1 MLAGP
6 LVLVV
11 DDEPGILDV
20 VQMYFARQGFR
31 VALAGDGETALAAIE
46 KEIPDLIILDLMLP
60 KMDGLEVCR
69 QLRRTSNVPI
79 IMLTARDEDVDKIVG
94 LELGADDYIFLRLG
108 WLRYLRS
115 RPASGAVH
123 PGKRA
128 AATARRGTLRGAQR
142 AVPGD
147 PTRDHCRSIAGV
159 AGCDDS
165 RRKPGKRVDAPGY
178 CNAWRGAVRAGD
190 FAGIGFP
197 LAGSI
202 ARPVTRLT
210 TAAGRMAGGIY
221 DDPPITAGK
230 GELGRLTSAFEAM
243 RQQVRQSQQRERDFL
258 AGVSHDLKTPLAI
271 IQGYASALSDG
282 AASDDASRLRALSGI
297 QRETERMARLIA
309 SLLELARLQSGLVP
323 FKLVAVDLA
332 ALTRG
337 VLADLSP
344 QAQEKG
350 CILWVRCPPG
360 CLLSRRIRPKLSE
373 SC

>member
-1 MLAGP
+1 
-6 LVLVV
+6 
-11 DDEPGILDV
+11 
-20 VQMYFARQGFR
+20 VQS
-31 VALAGDGETALAAIE
+31 T
-46 KEIPDLIILDLMLP
+46 
-60 KMDGLEVCR
+60 LE
-69 QLRRTSNVPI
+69 N
-79 IMLTARDEDVDKIVG
+79 
-94 LELGADDYIFLRLG
+94 ELLQ
-108 WLRYLRS
+108 
-115 RPASGAVH
+115 PH
-123 PGKRA
+123 A
-128 AATARRGTLRGAQR
+128 AARYAERSGLFLVIQPVTTADQSPALLVAMTPAANLESGWMHLVTAMRGA
-142 AVPGD
+142 ALFGLVISLG
-147 PTRDHCRSIAGV
+147 
-159 AGCDDS
+159 
-165 RRKPGKRVDAPGY
+165 
-178 CNAWRGAVRAGD
+178 
-190 FAGIGFP
+190 
-197 LAGSI
+197 LAFLLASSI
-202 ARPVTRLT
+202 ARPITRLT

-360 CLLSRRIRPKLSE
+360 CLLSRRIRPKSSA